1 MFDLFESHNLIINDD
16 YDKYPYKHI
25 IIIINQDLLCQY
37 YTLKAII
44 IRKLNHKLQYFD

>member
-25 IIIINQDLLCQY
+25 IIKIYYVNIIHIPHD
-37 YTLKAII
+37 
-44 IRKLNHKLQYFD
+44 